1 MRIALITNSRIPSL
15 TANSIQAMKV
25 CQALAQLGHDICLFA
40 PRETDPVPW
49 DSLLTHYGLR
59 TPFEIEWLPSLRI
72 LRRYD
77 FTIYSILAARRFEA
91 DLVYTWLLH
100 PAVLALWL
108 EWPVVLEIH
117 AEVTGRVG
125 PWLMRHF
132 WRSSTPKRMLI
143 TTRRLQQAV
152 ESILSPKRGTGPRLP
167 QDAVQ
172 IAPNGV
178 DLAQYESLPAAAEA
192 RRRLGLAEKPTL
204 GFSGHIYPGRGADL
218 LFALAMRMPEAQFL
232 WVGGT
237 PQEVAYWRG
246 RLAEAGASNVTMTGF
261 VENSRLPLY
270 QAAADVLLM
279 PYGRSIAASSGQDIA
294 EVINPMKMF
303 DYMAAGRAILSADL
317 PVLHEVLHEGN
328 AVFCEPGNAD
338 AWERAARALL
348 ADETRRLA
356 LGARARQDV
365 AGYTWLARAKRAL
378 EGFPFQAENQPPR
391 PLGEGRG
398 EGRPPSR

>member
-25 CQALAQLGHDICLFA
+25 CQALAQLGHDIRLFA
-40 PRETDPVPW
+40 PRETEPAEW

-59 TPFEIEWLPSLRI
+59 TTFDIEWLPSLRA
-72 LRRYD
+72 LKRYD
-77 FTIYSILAARRFEA
+77 FTLYSILAARRFKA
-91 DLVYTWLLH
+91 DLVYTWLLN

-108 EWPVVLEIH
+108 GWPVVLEIH
-117 AEVTGRVG
+117 AEVTGRLG
-125 PWLMRHF
+125 PWLMRRF
-132 WRSSTPKRMLI
+132 WRSPTPKRMLV
-143 TTRRLQQAV
+143 TTQALREAIERV
-152 ESILSPKRGTGPRLP
+152 AGMSLP
-167 QDAVQ
+167 EEAVQ
-172 IAPNGV
+172 VAPNGV
-178 DLAQYESLPAAAEA
+178 DPAQYESLPDAAEA

-204 GFSGHIYPGRGADL
+204 GFTGHIYPGRGADL
-218 LFALAMRMPEAQFL
+218 LFALAGRMPEIQFL

-237 PQEVAYWRG
+237 PQEVAYWRA

-279 PYGRSIAASSGQDIA
+279 PYGRSITASSGQDIA

-317 PVLHEVLHEGN
+317 PVLREVLNEGK
-328 AVFCEPGNAD
+328 AVFCEPGNVD

-348 ADETRRLA
+348 ADEARRRA
-356 LGARARQDV
+356 LGAQARQDA

-378 EGFPFQAENQPPR
+378 EGFERPR
-391 PLGEGRG
+391 P
-398 EGRPPSR
+398 